1 MARST
6 GVSGAG
12 PPILSRTRSP
22 ARTGRSRNQSTKRTS
37 QDMPQRSNGGSA
49 DQPISSAYPSGVGR
63 LSRISGMN
71 DALILGR
78 GVVRESVHKFG
89 YGHKQG
95 AAATP
100 IVA

>member
-1 MARST
+1 MRS
-6 GVSGAG
+6 
-12 PPILSRTRSP
+12 
-22 ARTGRSRNQSTKRTS
+22 
-37 QDMPQRSNGGSA
+37 
-49 DQPISSAYPSGVGR
+49 PSGVGR